1 MYVPMNPKQI
11 QVFNE
16 MAQFYKCFIKNFAFI
31 MASIIKLTRKIKQFL
46 WTSKCQ
52 TSWELIK
59 QKYVETHILIFLN
72 WDVEFHVHTNAF
84 LLAIGAMLTLNLT

>member
-1 MYVPMNPKQI
+1 MYVPTNPQQI
-11 QVFNE
+11 QVFNV

-31 MASIIKLTRKIKQFL
+31 MASIIKLMRKIKQFL

-59 QKYVETHILIFLN
+59 QKYVEHLF
-72 WDVEFHVHTNAF
+72 
-84 LLAIGAMLTLNLT
+84 